1 MLGQPHMLGLLHL
14 LQGSGGRPLRFGEL
28 EARLS
33 IPPKTLSKRLRR
45 LVEAGFVLR
54 RTYNEIPPRVEYEP
68 TPKTSELETLFRDL
82 QRWSQRHTLTTVPVV
97 SVMGPV
103 SR

>member
-14 LQGSGGRPLRFGEL
+14 LQGSRGRPLRFTEL

-45 LVEAGFVLR
+45 LVESGFVLR
-54 RTYNEIPPRVEYEP
+54 RRFHEVPPRVEYEP
-68 TPKTSELETLFRDL
+68 TSKTAELETLFREL
-82 QRWSQRHTLTTVPVV
+82 RRWSQRNSLTTVPTT
-97 SVMGPV
+97 SVLGPV
-103 SR
+103 SK